1 METVE
6 IRDLLT
12 RGVSLIVDPRGLK
25 TSLDDFFASYG
36 GYLEYAVA
44 AAKDLSGRV
53 FYSSKVAP
61 ADEEY
66 PTFFDEF
73 IDTTEAVGIRSGAYL
88 NVFADAFFAADQEF
102 KSFTAEGQTLDSF
115 VCPNKPGFIQHMTTV
130 IKEVVE
136 NPIQTLFLGNLG
148 YPHVKYCYCND
159 CRNEF
164 TEYADLRHTFQIAD
178 PSANPALYNQWI
190 EWRVA
195 KMSAVL
201 QQLVT
206 AAKEVKPDLKIVP
219 TYPIDSE
226 SGYVAGTRTNLGL
239 DLETIANMSKNLSIE
254 VFPFTPILPDPGSKD
269 FTTYIENLSFISSLA
284 KASVDI
290 SMTHWIIENEAE
302 YNRAKSL
309 ADAAGIEEIYSMLG
323 YPTGYQSLRE
333 IRLGLGY

>member
-1 METVE
+1 ME

-44 AAKDLSGRV
+44 VAKDMSGRV

-61 ADEEY
+61 ADEEN

-102 KSFTAEGQTLDSF
+102 KTFTADGQPLNSL
-115 VCPNKPGFIQHMTTV
+115 VCPNKPAFIQHMVTV
-130 IKEVVE
+130 IKEVAE

-148 YPHVKYCYCND
+148 YPHASYCYCND

-178 PSANPALYNQWI
+178 QAANPALYNQWI
-190 EWRVA
+190 EWRVS
-195 KMSAVL
+195 KMSQVL

-206 AAKEVKPDLKIVP
+206 AAKEVKPDLKVILS
-219 TYPIDSE
+219 YPIDPE

-239 DLETIANMSKNLSIE
+239 DLETLANMSKNIAIE
-254 VFPFTPILPDPGSKD
+254 VFPWTPILPDPGSQD
-269 FTTYIENLSFISSLA
+269 FNNYVENLSFISSLA
-284 KASVDI
+284 KTGI
-290 SMTHWIIENEAE
+290 EFTMTHWILEDEAE
-302 YNRAKSL
+302 YTRAKSL
-309 ADAAGIEEIYSMLG
+309 ADTAGISEIYSMFG
-323 YPTGYQSLRE
+323 YPAGYQSLRE
-333 IRLGLGY
+333 IRLGLGW

>member
-36 GYLEYAVA
+36 GYLEYVVAVA
-44 AAKDLSGRV
+44 KDMSGRV
-53 FYSSKVAP
+53 FYSSKAAP

-73 IDTTEAVGIRSGAYL
+73 IDTTDAVGIPAGAYL

-102 KSFTAEGQTLDSF
+102 KTFTADGQPLNNF
-115 VCPNKPGFIQHMTTV
+115 VCPNKPPFIQHMATV
-130 IKEVVE
+130 IKEVAE
-136 NPIQTLFLGNLG
+136 NPIETLFLGNLG
-148 YPHVKYCYCND
+148 YSHASYCYCNE

-164 TEYADLRHTFQIAD
+164 SEYADLRHTFQIAD
-178 PSANPALYNQWI
+178 QSANPALYNQWI

-195 KMSAVL
+195 KISGMV

-206 AAKEVKPDLKIVP
+206 AAKEVQPDLKVIS

-239 DLETIANMSKNLSIE
+239 DLDTIAKISKNIAIE
-254 VFPFTPILPDPGSKD
+254 VFPWTPILPDPGSKD
-269 FTTYIENLSFISSLA
+269 FNDYIESLSFISSLT
-284 KASVDI
+284 KLGVEF
-290 SMTHWIIENEAE
+290 SMTHWVLEDETE
-302 YNRAKSL
+302 YGRAKAL
-309 ADAAGIEEIYSMLG
+309 ADAADIASLYSMLG
-323 YPTGYQSLRE
+323 YPSGYQSLRE

>member
-1 METVE
+1 ME

-36 GYLEYAVA
+36 GYLEYVVAVA
-44 AAKDLSGRV
+44 KDMSGKV

-61 ADEEY
+61 ADEEF

-73 IDTTEAVGIRSGAYL
+73 VDTTEAVGIRTGAYL

-102 KSFTAEGQTLDSF
+102 KTFTADGQPLNNL
-115 VCPNKPGFIQHMTTV
+115 VCPNKPAFIKHMVTV
-130 IKEVVE
+130 IKEVAE
-136 NPIQTLFLGNLG
+136 NPIETLFLGNLG
-148 YPHVKYCYCND
+148 YAHASYCYCND

-164 TEYADLRHTFQIAD
+164 SEYADLRHTFQIAD

-195 KMSAVL
+195 KTSKTI

-206 AAKEVKPDLKIVP
+206 AAKEVKPDLKVIP

-239 DLETIANMSKNLSIE
+239 DLETIAKLSKHLAIE
-254 VFPFTPILPDPGSKD
+254 VFPWTPILPDPGSKD
-269 FTTYIENLSFISSLA
+269 FTDYVENLSFINSLN
-284 KASVDI
+284 KSGVEF
-290 SMTHWIIENEAE
+290 SMSHWVLEDESE

-309 ADAAGIEEIYSMLG
+309 ADATEITGIYTMLG
-323 YPTGYQSLRE
+323 YPTTYQSLRE
-333 IRLGLGY
+333 IRLGLGW

>member
-1 METVE
+1 ME

-36 GYLEYAVA
+36 GYLEYVVTV
-44 AAKDLSGRV
+44 AKDLSGRV

-61 ADEEY
+61 ADDEY

-73 IDTTEAVGIRSGAYL
+73 IDTTEAVGIQAGAYL

-102 KSFTAEGQTLDSF
+102 KTFTADGQPLDNF
-115 VCPNKPGFIQHMTTV
+115 VCPNKPAFVQHMV
-130 IKEVVE
+130 SIIKEVAE

-148 YPHVKYCYCND
+148 YSHVSYCYCND

-178 PSANPALYNQWI
+178 SSANPALYNQWI
-190 EWRVA
+190 EWRVS
-195 KMSAVL
+195 KMSGVI

-206 AAKEVKPDLKIVP
+206 AAKEVKPDLKVIP

-239 DLETIANMSKNLSIE
+239 DLESIANMDKNLTIE
-254 VFPFTPILPDPGSKD
+254 VFPWTPILPDPDSKD
-269 FTTYIENLSFISSLA
+269 FADYIESLSFINSL
-284 KASVDI
+284 KKMGVEF
-290 SMTHWIIENEAE
+290 SMTHWILEDEAE

-309 ADAAGIEEIYSMLG
+309 ADAVGLSEIYTMLG
-323 YPTGYQSLRE
+323 YPSGYQSLRE
-333 IRLGLGY
+333 IRLGLGW

>member
-25 TSLDDFFASYG
+25 SSLDDFFASYG
-36 GYLEYAVA
+36 GYLEYVVA
-44 AAKDLSGRV
+44 AAKDMSGKV

-61 ADEEY
+61 ADEEF

-73 IDTTEAVGIRSGAYL
+73 IDTTEAVGIRAGAYL

-102 KSFTAEGQTLDSF
+102 KTFTADGQPLTSL
-115 VCPNKPGFIQHMTTV
+115 VCPNKPAFIQHMVTV
-130 IKEVVE
+130 IKEVAE
-136 NPIQTLFLGNLG
+136 NPIEAIFLGNLG
-148 YPHVKYCYCND
+148 YAHASYCYCND

-164 TEYADLRHTFQIAD
+164 TEYADLRHTFEIAD
-178 PSANPALYNQWI
+178 AAANPAMYNQWI

-195 KMSAVL
+195 KMSGIV

-206 AAKEVKPDLKIVP
+206 AAKEVKADLKVIP
-219 TYPIDSE
+219 TYPIDSD

-239 DLETIANMSKNLSIE
+239 DLESIAKLGKNLLIE
-254 VFPFTPILPDPGSKD
+254 VFPWNPILPDPGSKD
-269 FTTYIENLSFISSLA
+269 FTDYIENLSFINSL
-284 KASVDI
+284 KKSGVEFVM
-290 SMTHWIIENEAE
+290 SHWILEDESE

-309 ADAAGIEEIYSMLG
+309 ADAAEITEIYSMLG
-323 YPTGYQSLRE
+323 YPTGYQALRE
-333 IRLGLGY
+333 IRLGLGR

>member
-1 METVE
+1 ME

-25 TSLDDFFASYG
+25 SSLDDFFASYG

-44 AAKDLSGRV
+44 VAKDLSGRV

-61 ADEEY
+61 ADDEY

-73 IDTTEAVGIRSGAYL
+73 VDTTEAVGIRAGVYL
-88 NVFADAFFAADQEF
+88 NVYADAFFAADQEF
-102 KSFTAEGQTLDSF
+102 KTFTAEGKTLDTL
-115 VCPNKPGFIQHMTTV
+115 VCPNKPAFTQHMITV
-130 IKEVVE
+130 IKEIVE
-136 NPIQTLFLGNLG
+136 NPIQTLFLGNIG
-148 YPHVKYCYCND
+148 YPHASYCYCND

-178 PSANPALYNQWI
+178 PAANPALYNQWI

-195 KMSAVL
+195 KMSSIL

-206 AAKEVKPDLKIVP
+206 AAKEVKPDLKIIP
-219 TYPIDSE
+219 AYPIDSE

-254 VFPFTPILPDPGSKD
+254 VFPWTPILPDPGTKD
-269 FTTYIENLSFISSLA
+269 FTNYIDNLSFINSLA
-284 KASVDI
+284 KSGVEF
-290 SMTHWIIENEAE
+290 SMTHWILEDEAE
-302 YNRAKSL
+302 YNRAKAL
-309 ADAAGIEEIYSMLG
+309 ADAAGITEIYSMLG
-323 YPTGYQSLRE
+323 YPSGYQSLRE
-333 IRLGLGY
+333 TRLGLGW